1 MANNGKKYQQV
12 YSTLLNLILSP
23 SVKVTFGMDF
33 LKAFQVGD
41 FIDMLLETR
50 TVKTVGLEERSMD
63 VKHEI

>member
-1 MANNGKKYQQV
+1 
-12 YSTLLNLILSP
+12 
-23 SVKVTFGMDF
+23 MDF